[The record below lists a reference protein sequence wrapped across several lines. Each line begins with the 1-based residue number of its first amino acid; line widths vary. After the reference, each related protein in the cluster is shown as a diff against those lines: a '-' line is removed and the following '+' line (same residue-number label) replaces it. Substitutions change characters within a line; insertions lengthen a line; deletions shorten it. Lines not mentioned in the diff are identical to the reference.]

1 MQTIKISF
9 LVIFSLF
16 CMNSC
21 KNSTETNEPTNEE
34 EVVVDVEISKETLA
48 DELGDE
54 NGVASS
60 YELDYI
66 DEYFNTNEEMWLI
79 TGFNTQKVVNGRI
92 KATEIKAYLLIW
104 SRAYLSEMDLR
115 NENIGRSIRTPWI
128 GISVLVK
135 NEGIF
140 ITRLFLSPGP
150 NFASVEWQ
158 ELKIIE

>member
-1 MQTIKISF
+1 MQTIKISY
-9 LVIFSLF
+9 LLIFSLF

-21 KNSTETNEPTNEE
+21 KNSSEISEPTNEE

-54 NGVASS
+54 NGAASAN
-60 YELDYI
+60 ELDYI

-92 KATEIKAYLLIW
+92 KATEVKAYLLIW

-128 GISVLVK
+128 GISVLEKK
-135 NEGIF
+135 NGIF

-150 NFASVEWQ
+150 HFASAEWQ